1 MARGVDD
8 VDLVLGVAFAPVAG
22 GRSRGDRDATLLF
35 LLHPVHGGAAIV
47 NFTDLV
53 VDAGV
58 VQNALG
64 RGRLAGI
71 DVRHDADVAELVE
84 GMSCHGCLVCKAVVG
99 GGNVG
104 SRPAE
109 SLARAQVDLDGRQ
122 GRHPAGISYQR

>member
-1 MARGVDD
+1 M
-8 VDLVLGVAFAPVAG
+8 
-22 GRSRGDRDATLLF
+22 
-35 LLHPVHGGAAIV
+35 

-53 VDAGV
+53 VHAGV

-64 RGRLAGI
+64 RGRLTSI
-71 DVRHDADVAELVE
+71 DMRHDADVANFVE
-84 GMSCHGCLVCKAVVG
+84 GMSCHWLALCVKRWLG